1 MNEIITEKQ
10 FYGSLKPFIGLPIN
24 RSWKGY
30 GSALILEVGNL
41 TNGKGD
47 LSIMIEWSWRV
58 EKGNSIWFGSW
69 SEEETIIDNIPK
81 LSGYKI
87 QNISLFSRLPELL
100 ISLSNNTWVSSFS
113 TVAGNPEWAVIYS
126 NPEIE
131 SRSGKLLRT
140 IKGTTE
146 PASSQDADK
155 LRL

>member
-1 MNEIITEKQ
+1 MDEIITEKQ
-10 FYGSLKPFIGLPIN
+10 FYDSLKPYIGLPIN
-24 RSWKGY
+24 RSLKGY
-30 GSALILEVGNL
+30 GSALILEVGNV

-58 EKGNSIWFGSW
+58 EKDNSIWFGSW

-81 LSGYKI
+81 LSGYEIK
-87 QNISLFSRLPELL
+87 NISLFSRLPELS
-100 ISLSNNTWVSSFS
+100 ISLSNNIWVNSFS
-113 TVAGNPEWAVIYS
+113 TVEGNPEWAVIFS
-126 NPEIE
+126 NTEIE

-146 PASSQDADK
+146 PANSQDADK